1 MTRRRGEDRTL
12 LWVGM
17 GCGGAFLALLVLGGG
32 VATLWALGY
41 LGHRRGADAAG
52 APPDL
57 APAAPNPAM
66 PFLPAGNPFAN
77 PPANPFVLRRLT
89 ATKCAKLKL
98 DMTEAEV
105 KALLGPPLREMPGL
119 FDVKGMGGMAEGMAD
134 QWPVKVFWYME
145 GDNQLVVHF
154 NRSGHLVMANGEV
167 DGQPVFLVRVINPF
181 DKIPPGELG
190 KQKPFERFPANPFF
204 PGGMPGMPPGGP
216 PGMPGNPFAPPGGA
230 GAPPQRP

>member
-1 MTRRRGEDRTL
+1 MTRRRSEDRTL

-32 VATLWALGY
+32 VTALWALGH

-52 APPDL
+52 AGPER
-57 APAAPNPAM
+57 APNPVV
-66 PFLPAGNPFAN
+66 PFLPAG
-77 PPANPFVLRRLT
+77 NPFVLRRLT
-89 ATKCAKLKL
+89 AAKCAKLKL

-105 KALLGPPLREMPGL
+105 KALLGPPTAEMPGIA
-119 FDVKGMGGMAEGMAD
+119 DVKGMGGMAERMAD
-134 QWPVKVFWYME
+134 QWPVKVFSYQE
-145 GDNQLVVHF
+145 GANQLWVHF
-154 NRSGHLVMANGEV
+154 NRTGHLVLAQGEV
-167 DGQPVFLVRVINPF
+167 DGQPVALVRWLNPF
-181 DKIPPGELG
+181 ENLPPGELG

-216 PGMPGNPFAPPGGA
+216 GNPFAPPGGA